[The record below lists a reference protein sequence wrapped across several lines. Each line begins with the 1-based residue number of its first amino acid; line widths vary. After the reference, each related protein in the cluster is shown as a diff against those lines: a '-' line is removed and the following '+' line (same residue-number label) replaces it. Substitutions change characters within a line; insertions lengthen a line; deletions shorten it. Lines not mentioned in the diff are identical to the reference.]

1 MIHPDRVSLLAP
13 LPPDPNG
20 DRVVYWMQQSQRA
33 EWNHALEF
41 AIRQAND
48 MALPVVVVFA
58 LTDAYPEANERH
70 YAFMLEGL
78 AETAATL
85 RARGIGFRL
94 LRGDPT
100 AVVPDAARGAA
111 MLVMDRGYLR
121 IQRQWRERIAARAG
135 CRVVQ
140 VESDVVVPVEAAYPK
155 EAYTAAVLR
164 PKIHRLLGDHLRPLH
179 PTPVRVAAPPALMGD
194 PPPDADAVL
203 ARLHVD
209 RSVGRVASFRG
220 GRSAASALLDA
231 FIATRLRHYAE
242 KRNEPALDMV
252 SHMSPYLHFG
262 QISPLEIAL
271 RVGGGGADAN
281 VAAFLEEM
289 IVRRELAVNF
299 THYSPDYDSM
309 ECLPAWAAATLEKHA
324 ADQRPHLY
332 GREELERAATHD
344 PYWNAAQ
351 TEMVRTGKMH
361 NYMRMY
367 WGKKILEWS
376 ATPAEAFGTALH
388 LNNRHQLDGR
398 DPNSFAG
405 VAWCFGKHDRPWT
418 ERAIFGTVRYMNDA
432 GLRRKFD
439 MDAYVRRVA
448 ALADGPSR

>member
-1 MIHPDRVSLLAP
+1 MIHPDRVSLPFA
-13 LPPDPNG
+13 LPPDPNA

-78 AETAATL
+78 AETAARL

-100 AVVPDAARGAA
+100 AVVPEAARGAA

-121 IQRQWRERIAARAG
+121 IQRAWREKIAAAAG

-140 VESDVVVPVEAAYPK
+140 VESDVVVPVETAYPK

-164 PKIHRLLGDHLRPLH
+164 PKIHRVLAEHLCPLV
-179 PTPVRVAAPPALMGD
+179 PTQVRVAAPPALMGD
-194 PPPDADAVL
+194 KTLDADAIL
-203 ARLHVD
+203 AQLRVD
-209 RSVGRVASFRG
+209 RSVGRTAAFRG
-220 GRSAASALLDA
+220 GRSAASALLDE

-262 QISPLEIAL
+262 QVSPLEIAL
-271 RVGGGGADAN
+271 RMKEVGADENTAS
-281 VAAFLEEM
+281 FLEEL
-289 IVRRELAVNF
+289 IVRRELAMNF
-299 THYSPDYDSM
+299 THYCPDYDSM
-309 ECLPAWAAATLEKHA
+309 RCLPNWAMATLDNHA
-324 ADQRPHLY
+324 TDHRPY
-332 GREELERAATHD
+332 VYSRGVLEGAATHD

-351 TEMVRTGKMH
+351 MEMVQTGKMH

-367 WGKKILEWS
+367 WGKKIIEWS
-376 ATPAEAFGTALH
+376 ATPEEAFDTALT

-439 MDAYVRRVA
+439 MDAYVRKVA
-448 ALADGPSR
+448 AMADGPTG